1 MISNKVV
8 LSFKDGTVLKG
19 LTSDFFPNKNDFHIT
34 SENDEIITV
43 IMEDLKAVF
52 FVKDYAGDKSRKD
65 VYEDDIPGGGRKI
78 YIKFKDNEEITAF
91 CQGYS
96 SSRPGFFV
104 VPADKKGNN
113 ERIYI
118 ISSATA
124 EVKFL

>member
-19 LTSDFFPNKNDFHIT
+19 LTSDFFPNKKDFHLTFEDGKIT
-34 SENDEIITV
+34 TV
-43 IMEDLKAVF
+43 IMENLKAVF

-65 VYEDDIPGGGRKI
+65 IYEDDISGGGRKI

-91 CQGYS
+91 CQSYS
-96 SSRPGFFV
+96 LSRPGFFV

-113 ERIYI
+113 ERIFI
-118 ISSATA
+118 INSATA